1 VRRRGPRGRRW
12 RRREADTGWQ
22 ARAGIRRRADRSHG
36 PGDRGLGWQ
45 LRYKGAYGTGTRG
58 SFGASAAIES
68 DGIQV
73 ILSSL
78 NKGIYDL
85 EQLRIFGIEP
95 TEKSVLV
102 VKCMQ
107 GHHAAFDPISSVSL
121 DVDSGGLTTVDIAR
135 LPFKKV
141 PRPVWPL
148 DDI

>member
-1 VRRRGPRGRRW
+1 MKKRVLAASIKHETHAFNRIPTTL
-12 RRREADTGWQ
+12 AHF
-22 ARAGIRRRADRSHG
+22 RAQQYAI
-36 PGDRGLGWQ
+36 GDAIPTK
-45 LRYKGAYGTGTRG
+45 YKGVRLEMGGFLDAAERYGW
-58 SFGASAAIES
+58 
-68 DGIQV
+68 
-73 ILSSL
+73 
-78 NKGIYDL
+78 